1 MCTGSRGAD
10 LSEGAPLAG
19 YLMGCVSI
27 FRDPDP
33 CDHEWTNSPRSKVR
47 WLGWQTQ
54 GTGRLVISN
63 WKLGGKSGLT

>member
-19 YLMGCVSI
+19 YLMGCVST

-33 CDHEWTNSPRSKVR
+33 CDHEP
-47 WLGWQTQ
+47 QEQ
-54 GTGRLVISN
+54 GQVARTADSENRKAGHF
-63 WKLGGKSGLT
+63 